1 MVSVFCFVVLLEPL
15 NTLTNGSATNQAN
28 LFSTSASENTEQH
41 CSSSLL
47 FFFNKIINCGFA
59 ILC

>member
-1 MVSVFCFVVLLEPL
+1 MFCFVVLLEPL
-15 NTLTNGSATNQAN
+15 NTLMSGSATNQAN
-28 LFSTSASENTEQH
+28 LFSTAASENTEQH

-47 FFFNKIINCGFA
+47 FFFFNKIINCGFA